1 MLPNQIKVNY
11 DKRSDVIQNATRFDF
26 YNYLQEDIL
35 VKVDRSSMLNSL
47 EIRSPF
53 LDHRLIEFAFKY
65 IPTNL
70 KVNSSNKKIVLKEMC
85 KRLLPKD
92 FDLRRKQGF
101 EIPLSN
107 WLKND
112 LKFRQLYFDTL
123 LSEDSI
129 FNNLYVKRLFT
140 GQLRGYQNS
149 EKILGI
155 LLFELWRKKYSIK
168 INQ

>member
-1 MLPNQIKVNY
+1 MQK
-11 DKRSDVIQNATRFDF
+11 T
-26 YNYLQEDIL
+26 
-35 VKVDRSSMLNSL
+35 
-47 EIRSPF
+47 
-53 LDHRLIEFAFKY
+53 
-65 IPTNL
+65 
-70 KVNSSNKKIVLKEMC
+70 
-85 KRLLPKD
+85 LPKD